1 MLTILGPRDNDRPL
15 CDGISRR
22 NFLQI
27 GGMGAAGVTLAQLL
41 GMEAQAGIRKSNKS
55 VILIYLVGGPPHQ
68 DMFDLKPDA
77 PAEVAGPH
85 KPIHTNVAGMDI
97 CEHFPRM
104 SKMMD
109 KFTVIRSIVG
119 ATGGHD
125 AEQCMTGRSNRNQPP
140 GGWPSIGSILS
151 KLNGPVKPD
160 MPPFI
165 GLSPKTGHIQWSD
178 PGKAGFL
185 GPAHAAFRP
194 SAEGK
199 EDMTLNGITLER
211 LSDRKKLLQSFDQL
225 RRDVDNSGL
234 IEGMDAYNQQ
244 AFGMLTSGKLADAL
258 DLEKEDVKLRD
269 RYGRGTAKLQ
279 ADGAPKLLD
288 HFLLARRLVEVGV
301 RCVSLSFSRWDWHGG
316 NFRRARQDF
325 PMLDQ
330 GLTALIEDL
339 HQRGLDKDVVVVCW
353 GEFGRTPTINKD
365 AGRDHW
371 PRVSCGLLACGGLK
385 HGQVIGATDRLG
397 GEASERPVTFGEVHA
412 TLYHALGIDPNTTTV
427 NDLNGRPHYLVENNS
442 QPLHEV
448 V

>member
-1 MLTILGPRDNDRPL
+1 MAKCSGLERVDELLVDVVESAIAQDTEDVAGLGLRHHVGDD
-15 CDGISRR
+15 
-22 NFLQI
+22 
-27 GGMGAAGVTLAQLL
+27 
-41 GMEAQAGIRKSNKS
+41 
-55 VILIYLVGGPPHQ
+55 LVGGW
-68 DMFDLKPDA
+68 
-77 PAEVAGPH
+77 E
-85 KPIHTNVAGMDI
+85 
-97 CEHFPRM
+97 
-104 SKMMD
+104 
-109 KFTVIRSIVG
+109 VIRLDASG
-119 ATGGHD
+119 ANIRHELGGIEAFLGRHLLEPGDLGHD
-125 AEQCMTGRSNRNQPP
+125 
-140 GGWPSIGSILS
+140 
-151 KLNGPVKPD
+151 
-160 MPPFI
+160 
-165 GLSPKTGHIQWSD
+165 
-178 PGKAGFL
+178 
-185 GPAHAAFRP
+185 HAAFRP

>member
-1 MLTILGPRDNDRPL
+1 MLKINAGNGSGDF
-15 CDGISRR
+15 CDGIARR
-22 NFLQI
+22 DFIRIGAMGI
-27 GGMGAAGVTLAQLL
+27 GGLTMANLLEAEARAGVGSSHKAIINIFLP
-41 GMEAQAGIRKSNKS
+41 
-55 VILIYLVGGPPHQ
+55 GGPPHQ
-68 DMFDLKPDA
+68 DMFDLKMDA
-77 PAEVAGPH
+77 PREIRGEF
-85 KPIHTNVAGMDI
+85 KPISTNVPGLQI
-97 CEHFPRM
+97 CEEFPLM
-104 SKMMD
+104 AKMMD

-279 ADGAPKLLD
+279 ADGCLLYT
-288 HFLLARRLVEVGV
+288 
-301 RCVSLSFSRWDWHGG
+301 SPS
-316 NFRRARQDF
+316 
-325 PMLDQ
+325 P
-330 GLTALIEDL
+330 
-339 HQRGLDKDVVVVCW
+339 
-353 GEFGRTPTINKD
+353 
-365 AGRDHW
+365 RD
-371 PRVSCGLLACGGLK
+371 
-385 HGQVIGATDRLG
+385 
-397 GEASERPVTFGEVHA
+397 
-412 TLYHALGIDPNTTTV
+412 
-427 NDLNGRPHYLVENNS
+427 
-442 QPLHEV
+442 
-448 V
+448 

>member
-1 MLTILGPRDNDRPL
+1 MLKILGRRKRL
-15 CDGISRR
+15 CDGITRR
-22 NFLQI
+22 DLMQV
-27 GGMGAAGVTLAQLL
+27 GGLSLFGSMTLPRLLRAADASQGQGTAKSVVLFNLL
-41 GMEAQAGIRKSNKS
+41 G
-55 VILIYLVGGPPHQ
+55 GPAHM
-68 DMFDLKPDA
+68 DMFDMKPKA
-77 PAEVAGPH
+77 PAKVRGEF
-85 KPIHTNVAGMDI
+85 KPISTNVPGLQI
-97 CEHFPRM
+97 CEEFPRM
-104 SKMMD
+104 ARMMD

-125 AEQCMTGRSNRNQPP
+125 AEQCMTGRSPRNQPP

-151 KLNGPVKPD
+151 KLKGPVKPD
-160 MPPFI
+160 MPPFV

-178 PGKAGFL
+178 PGKAGYL
-185 GPAHAAFRP
+185 GPAHAAFKP
-194 SAEGK
+194 SADGK

-211 LSDRKKLLQSFDQL
+211 LSARKKLLQSFDQL

-244 AFGMLTSGKLADAL
+244 AFGMLTSGKLAEAL
-258 DLEKEDVKLRD
+258 DLGKEDVKLRD
-269 RYGRGTAKLQ
+269 RYGRGTAKLT

-316 NFRRARQDF
+316 NFNRGRQDF

-330 GLTALIEDL
+330 GLTALVEDL
-339 HQRGLDKDVVVVCW
+339 QQRGMDKNVVVVCW

-371 PRVSCGLLACGGLK
+371 PRVSCGLLACGGLN

-397 GEASERPVTFGEVHA
+397 GEASDRPVTFAEVHS
-412 TLYHALGIDPNTTTV
+412 TLYHALGIDPNATTV
-427 NDLNGRPHYLVENNS
+427 NDLNGRPRYLVENNA

-448 V
+448 I

>member
-1 MLTILGPRDNDRPL
+1 MLKINAGNGSGDF
-15 CDGISRR
+15 CDGSTRR
-22 NFLQI
+22 DFIRIGAMGI
-27 GGMGAAGVTLAQLL
+27 GGLTMANLLEAEARAGGGSSHT
-41 GMEAQAGIRKSNKS
+41 AGIN
-55 VILIYLVGGPPHQ
+55 IFLPGGPPHQ
-68 DMFDLKPDA
+68 DMFDLKMDA
-77 PAEVAGPH
+77 PREIRGEF
-85 KPIHTNVAGMDI
+85 KPISTNVPGLQI
-97 CEHFPRM
+97 CEEFPRM
-104 SKMMD
+104 ARMMD

-279 ADGAPKLLD
+279 ADGAPKLLE

-339 HQRGLDKDVVVVCW
+339 HQRGLDQDVVVVCW
-353 GEFGRTPTINKD
+353 
-365 AGRDHW
+365 GRDHW

>member
-1 MLTILGPRDNDRPL
+1 MLKINAGNGSGDF
-15 CDGISRR
+15 CDGITRR
-22 NFLQI
+22 DFIRIGAMGI
-27 GGMGAAGVTLAQLL
+27 GGLTMANLL
-41 GMEAQAGIRKSNKS
+41 EAEAQAGVGSSHKA
-55 VILIYLVGGPPHQ
+55 VINIFLPGGPPHQ
-68 DMFDLKPDA
+68 DMFDLKMDA
-77 PAEVAGPH
+77 PREIRGEF
-85 KPIHTNVAGMDI
+85 KPVSTNVPGLQI
-97 CEHFPRM
+97 CEEFPLM
-104 SKMMD
+104 AKMMD

-244 AFGMLTSGKLADAL
+244 AFGMLSSGKLADAL
-258 DLEKEDVKLRD
+258 DLEKEDLKLRD

-330 GLTALIEDL
+330 GLTALIDDL

>member
-1 MLTILGPRDNDRPL
+1 MLKINAGNGSGDF
-15 CDGISRR
+15 CDGIARR
-22 NFLQI
+22 DFIRIGAMGI
-27 GGMGAAGVTLAQLL
+27 GGLTMANLL
-41 GMEAQAGIRKSNKS
+41 EAEAQAGVGSSHKA
-55 VILIYLVGGPPHQ
+55 VINIFLPGGPPHQ
-68 DMFDLKPDA
+68 DMFDLKMDA
-77 PAEVAGPH
+77 PREIRGEF
-85 KPIHTNVAGMDI
+85 KPISTNVPGLQI
-97 CEHFPRM
+97 CEEFPLM
-104 SKMMD
+104 AKMMD

-125 AEQCMTGRSNRNQPP
+125 AEQCMTGRSNRNQPRWLAQHRLNFVQAQRP
-140 GGWPSIGSILS
+140 G
-151 KLNGPVKPD
+151 
-160 MPPFI
+160 
-165 GLSPKTGHIQWSD
+165 KTGHAAVHRAVAQD
-178 PGKAGFL
+178 RPHPVERPRQGRLPRAGAR
-185 GPAHAAFRP
+185 GVPTVRRGQGGH
-194 SAEGK
+194 
-199 EDMTLNGITLER
+199 DLNGITLER